1 MNENKKETVD
11 VQVET
16 IDIETKETK
25 KEKAVRIAKTVGGK
39 LLGVAKIT
47 TCAVG
52 TVVLGA
58 IAVGFACGKSDNT
71 DDSVSNADDVNTDDN
86 DIELVETTE
95 EFDM

>member
-58 IAVGFACGKSDNT
+58 IAVGFACGKGDNT
-71 DDSVSNADDVNTDDN
+71 DDDSVSNDVDTEND
-86 DIELVETTE
+86 DIELVETSD
-95 EFDM
+95 EFDV